1 VQLKSLVYKFW
12 YALWFVILPLIIAW
26 LIVDVAA
33 RTGVIEEIEIW
44 YVLLCFACLA
54 FVTHSARDKF
64 PFWQDPDPTSEHNR
78 SRRRQE
84 AGLAARHVRKVL
96 RKNGK
101 KVTAKGK
108 AELESLL
115 AELEASI
122 ANKDDERLT
131 KQLRGL
137 EEKSDRHLAF
147 ARKSAGREYFES
159 IGVAVLI
166 AVLLRLFV
174 FEAFK
179 IPSESMVP
187 TLMVGDH
194 IFVNKYIYGLS
205 LPFSHARMVR
215 FNEPRHGEVIVFIKP
230 EREYHSQELRSIL
243 DPNELGGKDFIKR
256 IVGLPG
262 DTVEMRDDA
271 LFVNGKEL
279 PRCRVGTQVYRA
291 NTGRA
296 WEDKED
302 ELWIEKHG
310 DYLYS
315 VLESRGHVQSFPP
328 MTVPHDE
335 VFVLG
340 DNRDNSNDSR
350 YWGSVPFDNIKGRSM
365 IIWWSNLR
373 PYGFQ
378 WDRVGRSIMSPSPVL
393 NEDQAAGLAR
403 CANLR

>member
-1 VQLKSLVYKFW
+1 VVYKFW
-12 YALWFVILPLIIAW
+12 YTIWFVVLPLVIAW

-33 RTGVIEEIEIW
+33 RVGAIEEIEIW
-44 YVLLCFACLA
+44 YVLLCFAGLA
-54 FVTHSARDKF
+54 FATYSARHKF
-64 PFWQDPDPTSEHNR
+64 PFWQDPEPSSEHNR
-78 SRRRQE
+78 GLRRKE
-84 AGLAARHVRKVL
+84 AQLAVGHVRKTL

-108 AELESLL
+108 TELEALL
-115 AELEASI
+115 TELEASI
-122 ANKDDERLT
+122 ASKDDERLA
-131 KQLRGL
+131 KQLRTL
-137 EEKSDRHLAF
+137 EEKSERHLAF

-194 IFVNKYIYGLS
+194 IFVNKYLYGLS
-205 LPFSHARMVR
+205 MPFSHSRIVR
-215 FNEPRHGEVIVFIKP
+215 FEKPRHGEVVVFIKP
-230 EREYHSQELRSIL
+230 ERDLGYRDLRLIL

-262 DTVEMRDDA
+262 DTVEMRDDV

-296 WEDKED
+296 WQDKED

-310 DYLYS
+310 DYLYT
-315 VLESRGHVQSFPP
+315 VLESRGQVQSFPP
-328 MTVPHDE
+328 MAVPDDE

-350 YWGSVPFDNIKGRSM
+350 YWGSVPLDNIKGRAM
-365 IIWWSNLR
+365 VIWWSNLR

-378 WDRVGRSIMSPSPVL
+378 WDRVGRSIMRPNPVL
-393 NEDQAAGLAR
+393 NQVQSEGLAR
-403 CANLR
+403 CPNLR